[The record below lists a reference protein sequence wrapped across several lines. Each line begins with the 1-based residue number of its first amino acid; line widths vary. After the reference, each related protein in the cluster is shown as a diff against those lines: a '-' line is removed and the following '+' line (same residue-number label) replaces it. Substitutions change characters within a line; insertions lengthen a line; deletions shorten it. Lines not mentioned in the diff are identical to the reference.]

1 VATNSVGNSAS
12 VRVVVFDFDGV
23 ILESGDIKTDA
34 FVELFAEHREH
45 LPAIRA
51 HHLGNL
57 GVSRFKKF
65 EWIYTNLLRLPFD
78 DTIRAELGDKFSA
91 LVFKKVCEAPFVPGA
106 REALEAIAR
115 SEPKVPMIV
124 ASGTPQE
131 ELDRIVDVRGLRP
144 FFAEVY
150 GTPNEKADVLRRVM
164 ARYECAAEDVLFIGD
179 GTSDHDAARA
189 AGVKFLA
196 RRTPDLAPYWVK
208 CGATC
213 VDDLRGLE
221 RHVA

>member
-1 VATNSVGNSAS
+1 MTWGNSMGGA
-12 VRVVVFDFDGV
+12 RVVVFDFDGV
-23 ILESGDIKTDA
+23 ILESGDIKTEA

-45 LPAIRA
+45 VSAIRA
-51 HHLGNL
+51 HHLANL

-65 EWIYTNLLRLPFD
+65 EWIYANLLRMPFSEQ
-78 DTIRAELGDKFSA
+78 TRTELGDKFSA

-106 REALEAIAR
+106 REALEAIAAT
-115 SEPKVPMIV
+115 KVPMIV

-131 ELDRIVDVRGLRP
+131 ELDRIVDVRGLRG

-150 GTPNEKADVLRRVM
+150 GTPSEKADVLRKVM
-164 ARYECAAEDVLFIGD
+164 ARYECGPTDVLFIGD
-179 GTSDHDAARA
+179 GTTDHDAARA

-196 RRTPDLAPYWVK
+196 RRTPELAPYWTQ

>member
-1 VATNSVGNSAS
+1 MTRGVTMANA
-12 VRVVVFDFDGV
+12 RVVVFDFDGV
-23 ILESGDIKTDA
+23 ILESGDIKTEA

-45 LPAIRA
+45 LGAIRA

-65 EWIYTNLLRLPFD
+65 EWIYANLLRLPFTD
-78 DTIRAELGDKFSA
+78 ATRSELGDKFSA

-106 REALEAIAR
+106 REALEAIAAT
-115 SEPKVPMIV
+115 KVPMIV

-131 ELDRIVDVRGLRP
+131 ELDRIVDVRGLRS

-150 GTPNEKADVLRRVM
+150 GTPNEKADVLRKVM
-164 ARYECAAEDVLFIGD
+164 ARYECSPTDVLFIGD

-196 RRTPDLAPYWVK
+196 RRTPELAPYWTQ
-208 CGATC
+208 CGAAC

>member
-1 VATNSVGNSAS
+1 MI
-12 VRVVVFDFDGV
+12 RVVVFDFDGV
-23 ILESGDIKTDA
+23 ILESGDIKTHA

-45 LPAIRA
+45 VDAIRA

-65 EWIYTNLLRLPFD
+65 EWIYTNLLHRPFD
-78 DTIRAELGDKFSA
+78 DAERTRLGDAFSA

-106 REALEAIAR
+106 KESLAALAQVGI
-115 SEPKVPMIV
+115 PMVV

-131 ELDRIVDVRGLRP
+131 ELDRIVDARGLRS
-144 FFAEVY
+144 FFREVH
-150 GTPNEKADVLRRVM
+150 GTPAEKPAVLRRVM
-164 ARYECAAEDVLFIGD
+164 EQHACSADDVLFIGD

-189 AGVKFLA
+189 VGVRFLA
-196 RRTPDLAPYWVK
+196 RRTPELAPYWIR

-213 VDDLRGLE
+213 VDDLSDLVREVG
-221 RHVA
+221 RH